1 MHPGRIK
8 YEHQT
13 WSEATAFDKLYASI
27 QAPDGDRFRAACSA
41 FKRLQCW
48 PVVWERLSRLP
59 DVEDSFRE
67 NFHARIVE
75 SGFHFRESVQDQTMV
90 IRAFRDL
97 LPPYSGPSQKLYR
110 GEIASK
116 HERRDYGF
124 SWTPLLR
131 VAQRLFVERRQIL
144 NGEPGILLETIA
156 PPEAIIAAPHPHSI
170 YIGEYEYIVDPAALQ
185 EIRVIE

>member
-1 MHPGRIK
+1 MNIKLGRKRQHSMNCMLLSKPLMAIDFV
-8 YEHQT
+8 Q
-13 WSEATAFDKLYASI
+13 L
-27 QAPDGDRFRAACSA
+27 AALSSVCNA
-41 FKRLQCW
+41 G

-59 DVEDSFRE
+59 DVDDSFRE